1 VIVSLPVGEYGLTS
15 AAAVAQALRSTLP
28 HIRIGMMV
36 GIGAGIPGEVLDAAG
51 KAIVRRD
58 IRLGDVVVSEPSG
71 TSGGVVQLDLVKMRE
86 NVGQVQPHRTG
97 MLNSPPM
104 AMRTAL
110 SKMKAR
116 HERRGSTI
124 PAVIAQAMQVNPRMA
139 ARYAHPGLTNS
150 TPANDICH
158 FRDGSVLQQELR
170 AEPEIHYGI
179 IGSSNILE
187 KSAKHRDQIVDRLA
201 ADGIE
206 VMCIEMEAA
215 GLMNNFPCLVVRGI
229 CDYAD
234 SNKNDDWQR
243 YAAMVAAA
251 FSKEYLGFVQPVDV
265 EKSAPL
271 GEIMQGSK

>member
-1 VIVSLPVGEYGLTS
+1 
-15 AAAVAQALRSTLP
+15 
-28 HIRIGMMV
+28 
-36 GIGAGIPGEVLDAAG
+36 
-51 KAIVRRD
+51 
-58 IRLGDVVVSEPSG
+58 
-71 TSGGVVQLDLVKMRE
+71 
-86 NVGQVQPHRTG
+86 
-97 MLNSPPM
+97 M

-116 HERRGSTI
+116 HERRGSTM
-124 PAVIAQAMQVNPRMA
+124 PAIMAQAMQVNPRMA
-139 ARYAHPGLTNS
+139 ARYAHPGLNNS
-150 TPANDICH
+150 TPANDIYH
-158 FRDGSVLQQELR
+158 FRDGSFLQQELR

-187 KSAKHRDQIVDRLA
+187 KSAKHRDQIVDWLA

-206 VMCIEMEAA
+206 VICIEMEAA
-215 GLMNNFPCLVVRGI
+215 GLMNNFPCLVVRGV

-243 YAAMVAAA
+243 YAAMVAAT
-251 FSKEYLGFVQPVDV
+251 FSKEYLGFVQPIDV